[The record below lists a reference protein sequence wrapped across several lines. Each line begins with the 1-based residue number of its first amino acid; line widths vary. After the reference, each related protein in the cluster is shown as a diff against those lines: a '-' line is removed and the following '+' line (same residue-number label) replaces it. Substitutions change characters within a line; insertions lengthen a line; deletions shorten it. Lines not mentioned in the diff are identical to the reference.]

1 MGVLCIARYCVSLYV
16 CGVQLND
23 MNVEN
28 TEKQMRKGVLELCI
42 LSIIAD
48 EEVYSTDIIDR
59 LKASELIVKEGTLY
73 PLLSR
78 LKNAGLLEYNWQE
91 SNDGPPRKYYT
102 LTAEGRAFLDAL
114 WASWEQL
121 VNAVNNAAGGQRSPV
136 QLE

>member
-1 MGVLCIARYCVSLYV
+1 
-16 CGVQLND
+16 
-23 MNVEN
+23 
-28 TEKQMRKGVLELCI
+28 MRKGVLELCI